1 MTIQGFNN
9 GEQIFATAMQIF
21 NQFDITIEIGSD
33 FNKYRLLFLEHRP
46 QQPLWPS
53 FDPNIHQLKRPLRN
67 VLVLGFLRLGRH

>member
-33 FNKYRLLFLEHRP
+33 FNKYRLLLLEHRP
-46 QQPLWPS
+46 QQPLKTSSQFRIFSQW
-53 FDPNIHQLKRPLRN
+53 
-67 VLVLGFLRLGRH
+67 

>member
-33 FNKYRLLFLEHRP
+33 FNKYRRLLLEHRP
-46 QQPLWPS
+46 QQL
-53 FDPNIHQLKRPLRN
+53 
-67 VLVLGFLRLGRH
+67 